1 MKRQLTHPTAGIGC
15 LRQFFLFLLVALA
28 LLSVARLGLI
38 AWQWPRVGEQGV
50 TGFLLLQ
57 GLRFDILA
65 CSLLLLLP
73 ALVTPLLALH
83 PRSAVL
89 WQKLLTVYLSA
100 CFGFLLYMEMATPSF
115 IDQYDLRPNILFV
128 EYLRYPRE
136 VASMLWKAYK
146 LPILLAAVLIPL
158 AVATVYRAL
167 ARARDNGTT
176 SPVSALWLTPLVL
189 VVGTLGVRST
199 LDHRPVNPSTVAV
212 TEDLMVNDLGLNS
225 TYSLLYAV
233 YEARRDEKGKA
244 VYGKMPREQVV
255 RLVRENMRLP
265 ESSFTSESL
274 PTLHR
279 QLPLKQRNK
288 PLNLV
293 IILQESM
300 GAQFV
305 GALGGLPLTPE
316 LDALADE
323 GIWFENLFATGTRSV
338 RGIEAVVTGFT
349 PTPARSVVK
358 LGRSQRNFFTLAELL
373 ERRGYHTNFIYG
385 GESHFDNMAR
395 FFMANGFEEVV
406 DEEDFENPV
415 FEGSWGASDE
425 DLFARA
431 HREFEKHGDKPFFS
445 LVFTSSNHSPFEFPD
460 GRIELYDA
468 QKATENNAVK
478 YADYAMGQFFRR
490 AKQSGYWKD
499 TLFLVIADHDARV
512 RGASLVPIKHFHIP
526 GLILGADVQ
535 PMRYSRIA
543 SQIDML
549 PTLLSLMGLSAEH
562 PAIGHDLLRPELAG
576 TPGRAMMQ
584 YNATQAY
591 MEGERVVIFERDKAP
606 AQYRYR
612 DGELDAA
619 EEEQPFIDEAMAHS
633 LWGPISYKE
642 RLHRLP
648 AGSQMAGGGQQQ
660 GRHKVEAAK

>member
-1 MKRQLTHPTAGIGC
+1 MKRQLTHPTAGIRC
-15 LRQFFLFLLVALA
+15 LQPFFLFLLIGLA
-28 LLSVARLGLI
+28 LLSIARLGLI
-38 AWQWPRVGEQGV
+38 TWQWPRVGEQGI

-57 GLRFDILA
+57 GLRFDIVA

-73 ALVTPLLALH
+73 ALATPLLALH
-83 PRSAVL
+83 PRSNAL
-89 WQKLLTVYLSA
+89 WQKLLTIYLSA

-128 EYLRYPRE
+128 EYLRYPQE

-146 LPILLAAVLIPL
+146 LPILLAAVVIPL
-158 AVATVYRAL
+158 AVTLVYRSL
-167 ARARDNGTT
+167 RRVRSDSTT
-176 SPVSALWLTPLVL
+176 SPLSVLWMLPLVL
-189 VVGTLGVRST
+189 VVGALGVRST

-212 TEDLMVNDLGLNS
+212 SEDLMVNDLALNS
-225 TYSLLYAV
+225 TYSLLYAI

-244 VYGKMPREQVV
+244 VYGEMPREQVV

-265 ESSFTSESL
+265 ADSFTSEQL

-279 QLPLKQRNK
+279 QQPLKQRDK

-305 GALGGLPLTPE
+305 GALGGRPLTPE

-323 GIWFENLFATGTRSV
+323 GIWFENLYATGTRSV
-338 RGIEAVVTGFT
+338 RGIEAVITGFT

-358 LGRSQRNFFTLAELL
+358 LGRSQRDFFTIAELL
-373 ERRGYHTNFIYG
+373 SRRGYDTSFIYG

-395 FFMANGFEEVV
+395 FFVANGFERIV
-406 DEEDFENPV
+406 DENDFANPV

-431 HREFEKHGDKPFFS
+431 HEEFEKQGDKPFFS

-468 QKATENNAVK
+468 QKATENNTVK

-490 AKQSGYWKD
+490 AKQSNYWKD

-512 RGASLVPIKHFHIP
+512 RGASLVPIEHFHIP
-526 GLILGADVQ
+526 GLILGADVE
-535 PMRYSRIA
+535 PMRYKRVA

-591 MEGERVVIFERDKAP
+591 MEGDKVVIFERGKAP
-606 AQYRYR
+606 SQYRYQN
-612 DGELDAA
+612 GELEAT
-619 EEEQPFIDEAMAHS
+619 EEEQSFVDEAMAHS
-633 LWGPISYKE
+633 LWGPLSYKE
-642 RLHRLP
+642 RLYRLP
-648 AGSQMAGGGQQQ
+648 AEPQMAGGGQQQ
-660 GRHKVEAAK
+660 GRHKIEAAK